1 MNDSTSV
8 PTPTS
13 AAAQFGSS
21 PSVEAERL
29 QWAITSAQRMRS
41 EIQKAFVGQHEQVEQ
56 VLLGFL
62 AAGHVLLEGVP
73 GLGKTLLM
81 LALARTFGGRSAR
94 VQFTP
99 DLMPSDVTGHVV
111 LDTATGNMRVKRGPA
126 FTNLLLADEINR
138 ASAKTQSALLEV
150 MQEGQITIEGE
161 SLPVEPP
168 FMAIATQNPLEQE
181 GTYPLPEAQ
190 LDRFLLHV
198 AIGYPTEE
206 EELSIVR
213 QVADGR
219 LGDRLDVERV
229 GQVVD
234 CTQAVELQRITSR
247 LRVDPAV
254 AAYAVRIART
264 TRDWRGIALGA
275 GPRGS
280 IALIRVARAKALLD
294 GRSYVI
300 PSDVKAVAL
309 PALRHRI
316 ALAPDLELEGV
327 QRDEALRAVLAKVE
341 APRA

>member
-1 MNDSTSV
+1 MNDSTSI
-8 PTPTS
+8 PTPAT
-13 AAAQFGSS
+13 AAAQFESA
-21 PSVEAERL
+21 PPVDPARL
-29 QWAITSAQRMRS
+29 QWAITSAQRMRG

-99 DLMPSDVTGHVV
+99 DLMPGDVTGHVV

-198 AIGYPTEE
+198 AIGYPTED

-213 QVADGR
+213 QVAEGR

-229 GQVVD
+229 AQVVD
-234 CTQAVELQRITSR
+234 CAQAVELQRITSR

-254 AAYAVRIART
+254 AGYAVRIART

-280 IALIRVARAKALLD
+280 IALIRVARAKALID

-316 ALAPDLELEGV
+316 ALSPDLELEGV